1 MHQEVDGVL
10 EGTWLELVSIVNDN
24 HRGLVV
30 IIRNE
35 SSHFS
40 PPIRRRYF
48 IIPGV
53 ELRVF
58 LQPQRLAQWLLVM
71 SGFCAKYAEGM
82 HIKPHST
89 KSPLELFVMFFCTH

>member
-48 IIPGV
+48 ITPGV
-53 ELRVF
+53 ALRVF
-58 LQPQRLAQWLLVM
+58 LQPQRSHNRHELANVLIDVLVKCRLNILKIPNAGS
-71 SGFCAKYAEGM
+71 SGSC
-82 HIKPHST
+82 
-89 KSPLELFVMFFCTH
+89 

>member
-48 IIPGV
+48 IIPAV
-53 ELRVF
+53 EFRVF
-58 LQPQRLAQWLLVM
+58 LQPQRFAKRRTARF
-71 SGFCAKYAEGM
+71 SGLRIIGEACAKLSDEMGVQWR
-82 HIKPHST
+82 
-89 KSPLELFVMFFCTH
+89 PLGRNGA